1 VKYYVRIDNSGACF
15 QAPTVE
21 ELGVGDVYEVCPCTY
36 VKFFRLEKVEYKDGC
51 ICSNGEVVCSAIPYQ
66 KILDKSA
73 LLEYIREE
81 RVLTTASGLTPWLF
95 KEELSEIREKIA
107 VLASGLASD
116 YPEKKSFLLS
126 VVDSVGINDVTITPS
141 GE

>member
-1 VKYYVRIDNSGACF
+1 
-15 QAPTVE
+15 
-21 ELGVGDVYEVCPCTY
+21 
-36 VKFFRLEKVEYKDGC
+36 
-51 ICSNGEVVCSAIPYQ
+51 VVCSAIPYQ

>member
-1 VKYYVRIDNSGACF
+1 MKYYVRIDNSGACF
-15 QAPTVE
+15 QGPTVE
-21 ELGVGDVYEVCPCTY
+21 ELGVGDVYEVCPFAY
-36 VKFFRLEKVEYKDGC
+36 IKFFRLENVEYKDES
-51 ICSNGEVVCSAIPYQ
+51 ICSNGEVVCHATPYQ

-95 KEELSEIREKIA
+95 EKELSEIREKIA

-126 VVDSVGINDVTITPS
+126 VVDSVGINDVTIAPS